1 MTVLGVDVG
10 GTKIAAGRVS
20 ADSVVDGTVTSPTR
34 AGEGLDISLAQL
46 WNAIEQTLDSS
57 VRAIGICAPGPL
69 DSKTGV
75 ILNPPNLP
83 GWVNIPLAE
92 MTAKKFGLRVKLEN
106 DCNAAALAEAR
117 YGAGRGH
124 SIVFYAAI
132 GTGIGAGIVIDGK
145 LFRGAHDAAAEA
157 GHVSVDYR
165 SPVIC
170 SCGAPGC
177 IEALASGLAI
187 EQSGSSIDR
196 HVDELTAWLANVV
209 SLLDPGIIILGG
221 GVLSGTRGEPIL
233 ARFREQMPTRSV
245 NPYASQIA
253 IVAPKLGALSGVIGA
268 AAIAREEF
276 GIS

>member
-1 MTVLGVDVG
+1 M
-10 GTKIAAGRVS
+10 
-20 ADSVVDGTVTSPTR
+20 
-34 AGEGLDISLAQL
+34 
-46 WNAIEQTLDSS
+46 
-57 VRAIGICAPGPL
+57 
-69 DSKTGV
+69 
-75 ILNPPNLP
+75 
-83 GWVNIPLAE
+83 
-92 MTAKKFGLRVKLEN
+92 KLEN

-117 YGAGRGH
+117 YGAGREH
-124 SIVFYAAI
+124 TLVFYAAI

-145 LFRGAHDAAAEA
+145 LLRGVHDVAAEA

-187 EQSGSSIDR
+187 EQSGGSINQ
-196 HVDELTAWLANVV
+196 HVDELAAWLANVV

-221 GVLSGTRGEPIL
+221 GVLSGDRGDGVRAQL
-233 ARFREQMPTRSV
+233 RQRMPQRSV
-245 NPYASQIA
+245 NPYASQIP

-268 AAIAREEF
+268 ATIARQEF